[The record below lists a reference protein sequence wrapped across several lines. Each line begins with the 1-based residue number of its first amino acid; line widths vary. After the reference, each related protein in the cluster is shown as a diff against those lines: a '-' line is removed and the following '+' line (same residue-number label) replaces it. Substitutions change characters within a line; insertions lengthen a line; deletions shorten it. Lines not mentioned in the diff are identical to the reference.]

1 MEVPKTKDE
10 IREAVWDQLQV
21 ERLARFPFPPH
32 GRIPNFAGAAEAAQ
46 RLFELPI
53 WANAT
58 RLKIN
63 PDAPQLPVRLEA
75 LRRGMVVYMPTP
87 RLRAGFLCLD
97 PARIPAEKLRSAA
110 SLSGCKHWA
119 TEVPLVEL
127 PQMDAIVTGSVAAT
141 RGGRRCGKGH
151 GYSDL
156 EYAIL
161 RELGHAPCP
170 VATTVHDR
178 QLVEDLP
185 FDPLDLPL
193 SVIVTPTQTVTVVEP
208 PAPPAGIDWPSLTE
222 ERIAEM
228 PVLAELR
235 ARSKR

>member
-1 MEVPKTKDE
+1 MDAQETKDQT
-10 IREAVWDQLQV
+10 REAVWDHLQS

-46 RLFELPI
+46 RLFEVAT
-53 WANAT
+53 WANAK

-75 LRRGMVVYMPTP
+75 LRRGITVYMPTP

-97 PARIPAEKLRSAA
+97 PARIPPKKLRSAA
-110 SLSGCKHWA
+110 SLSGCKEWA
-119 TEVPLVEL
+119 FEVPLSEL

-141 RGGRRCGKGH
+141 RAGRRCGKGH

-170 VATTVHDR
+170 VATTIHDC
-178 QLVEDLP
+178 QLVEELP

-193 SVIVTPTQTVTVVEP
+193 SVIVTPTQTLTVAQP
-208 PAPPAGIDWPSLTE
+208 PAPPAGIDWSRLTE

-235 ARSKR
+235 ARGER